1 MCFDVACGGPRSL
14 RAPEERRATVA
25 VAYLLL
31 LVLQTLLQLPLLL
44 LQLLHLFG
52 HDEVGVQLLQILLPS

>member
-1 MCFDVACGGPRSL
+1 MTGN
-14 RAPEERRATVA
+14 A
-25 VAYLLL
+25 VYLLL

-52 HDEVGVQLLQILLPS
+52 HDEVGVQLLQVLLRI